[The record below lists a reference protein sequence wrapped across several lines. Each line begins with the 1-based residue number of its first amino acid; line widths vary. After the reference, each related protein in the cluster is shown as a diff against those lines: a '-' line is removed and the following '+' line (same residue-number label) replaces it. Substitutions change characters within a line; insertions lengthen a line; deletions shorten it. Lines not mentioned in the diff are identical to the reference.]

1 MTSEKQYCTFKLGGS
16 LFGLESSLVQE
27 VLRGQKSTPV
37 PLAPVPVTG
46 LMNLRGRI
54 VTLLDLR
61 LRLELPPRPEGMPG
75 LSVILRHGNEWVGLL
90 ADEIG
95 DVLDL
100 EEQTFEEAPSS
111 LMGEA
116 RRLILGAFKLRGQ
129 LLLVL
134 NPAEV
139 VKTRN

>member
-1 MTSEKQYCTFKLGGS
+1 MTSLGQYCSFRIGGR
-16 LFGLESSLVQE
+16 LFGLESSLVRE
-27 VLRGQKSTPV
+27 VLRPQRSTPV

-61 LRLELPPRPEGMPG
+61 LRLEMPPRPEGQEAMN
-75 LSVILRHGNEWVGLL
+75 LILRLGNDWVGLQV
-90 ADEIG
+90 DEVG

-100 EEQTFEEAPSS
+100 GEEAFEPAPPSLS
-111 LMGEA
+111 GEA
-116 RRLILGAFKLRGQ
+116 RRLIRGAFKLKGQ

-134 NPAEV
+134 NAEEAIRI
-139 VKTRN
+139 KN